1 MVTGSFKHGKHS
13 VPMQLGYVLAH
24 GKLFDLGLDVLS
36 IMKDQSIVPTIMLDD
51 SLMLKI
57 WWYYISE
64 AMKDGKIDDHSFEEA
79 LELLDEQPQGLGH
92 FRKAFWELVVG
103 FSSTQLQPI
112 LKQMWKETEKQLKT
126 AVEKTSTTST
136 SVSQP
141 DSE

>member
-1 MVTGSFKHGKHS
+1 MVTGTFKHGKHS
-13 VPMQLGYVLAH
+13 VPIQLGYVLAH

-36 IMKDQSIVPTIMLDD
+36 IMKDNTIVPTIMLDD

-57 WWYYISE
+57 WWYYITE
-64 AMKDGKIDDHSFEEA
+64 AIKDGKIDDHTFEEA
-79 LELLDEQPQGLGH
+79 LEILDEQPKGLEH

-112 LKQMWKETEKQLKT
+112 LKQMWKEVEKQTK
-126 AVEKTSTTST
+126 AAGEKNSTISI
-136 SVSQP
+136 SALQP